1 VDTLTLVASSLTGEP
16 YAARS
21 KMESTK
27 YRYDILG
34 PAKVKP
40 ELAHDTR
47 STIAPLI
54 EGHLSM

>member
-1 VDTLTLVASSLTGEP
+1 VDTLTLVVSGLTGES
-16 YAARS
+16 YVARS

-40 ELAHDTR
+40 ELAHNIR

-54 EGHLSM
+54 EGHLST